1 MCSIRDPLSIDKVE
15 GPLRAAYDRTN
26 GIHPT
31 PGSILLDARF
41 TGSVG
46 GLDARHTMY
55 CMSWQ
60 MHTMWVI
67 ASILSA

>member
-31 PGSILLDARF
+31 PGSIILDARF
-41 TGSVG
+41 SRRVRCQAHHI
-46 GLDARHTMY
+46 LYELADH
-55 CMSWQ
+55 
-60 MHTMWVI
+60 MWVI
-67 ASILSA
+67 ASIL